1 MIILV
6 RADMEDVRRLRQAL
20 DMFSA
25 ATGLAIN
32 FGKSTVTP
40 MNLPEGALQGFMEVL
55 QCREGSFPQTYL
67 GLRYQT

>member
-1 MIILV
+1 
-6 RADMEDVRRLRQAL
+6 
-20 DMFSA
+20 MFSA

-40 MNLPEGALQGFMEVL
+40 MNLHEGALQGFMEVL